1 MKKEFMKT
9 KDFARKRMM
18 FIQKEDYNFLIY
30 NTLLILDTLECNSES
45 KQFSDFRK
53 IAYLVDIISSSK
65 NLNDLTQNELTSI
78 YSKAQLK
85 KKLLSHV
92 LVVLKNNQMLGI
104 TLNRTRQTFDIWIK
118 KENIPNGFLNE
129 LIFKKEKE
137 NILQVKKSVGS
148 LTKSTIKTMVEKLF
162 TSKNIMTWEI

>member
-1 MKKEFMKT
+1 MKT

>member
-118 KENIPNGFLNE
+118 KENIPNGFLKE

-148 LTKSTIKTMVEKLF
+148 LPKSTIKTMVEKLF